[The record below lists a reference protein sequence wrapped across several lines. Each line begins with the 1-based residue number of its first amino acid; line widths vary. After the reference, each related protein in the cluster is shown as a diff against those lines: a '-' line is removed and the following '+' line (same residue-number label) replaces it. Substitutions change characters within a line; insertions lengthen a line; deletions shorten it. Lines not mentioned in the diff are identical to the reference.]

1 MSYNKRHKKEQSKE
15 KTKKREVADPGA
27 LIKARANFPEEVR
40 KAASRMP
47 KEVKDTVIAR
57 ELRKGRRD
65 LRCLNLVTIDGE
77 DTKDVDDA
85 VSIERKENGNWLL
98 GVHIADVSHYVKYG
112 SPLDLEAFRRGTS
125 VYFPGMVLPMLP
137 KALSNG
143 ICSLNVGVPRL
154 ALSVEM
160 EMDGHG
166 NIVNHEIYESVIQV
180 RYKITYNQLY
190 QLFTVGEPR
199 LKKEFAPYLED
210 LTAMKALAEIRHQLR
225 KQRGALD
232 FDFPETKVVVDGSGK
247 PVDVYPYHTTFANN
261 MIEEFMLAANETI
274 AEHFYWLDVPF
285 LYRNHGAPEAEKIDN
300 LAQAVRTMGFTLKG
314 RGGEIHSH
322 AIQSMLEKCKGM
334 RTESVISMLALRA
347 MQKAEYSGENKG
359 HFGLA
364 AEYYTHFTS
373 PIRRYPDLFIHRVIK
388 WVLHGELGTVLE
400 EELRGIVF
408 NVAEHSS
415 ETEREAESA
424 ERQYTDIKVA
434 EYMADY
440 VGEKFT
446 GIISGITSF
455 GIFVRLPNSAE
466 GLLFYNN
473 MPDYMIYDEKRML
486 ARGESTKR
494 TFAIGDP
501 LKVLVADVKI
511 RTGQIEFLLG

>member
-1 MSYNKRHKKEQSKE
+1 MSYNKRNKKETHKE
-15 KTKKREVADPGA
+15 KTKKRETADPGA
-27 LIKARANFPEEVR
+27 LIKDRAVFPEEVR

-47 KEVKDTVIAR
+47 KEVKESVIAR

-65 LRCLNLVTIDGE
+65 LRLMNLVTIDSE

-85 VSIERKENGNWLL
+85 VSISRKRNGNWLL

-125 VYFPGMVLPMLP
+125 VYFPDRVLPMLP

-154 ALSVEM
+154 ALSIEM
-160 EMDGHG
+160 EMDEQG
-166 NIVNHEIYESVIQV
+166 NIVGHEIFESVIQV

-190 QLFTVGEPR
+190 QLFTVGEPG
-199 LKKEFAPYLED
+199 LKKQFEPYYED
-210 LTAMKALAEIRHQLR
+210 LAAMKALAELRREIRR
-225 KQRGALD
+225 KRGALD
-232 FDFPETKVVVDGSGK
+232 FDFPETKVVVDGNGK
-247 PVDVYPYHTTFANN
+247 PVDVYPYYTTFANN
-261 MIEEFMLAANETI
+261 MIEEFMLAANETV
-274 AEHFYWLDVPF
+274 ATHFYWLDVPF
-285 LYRNHGAPEAEKIDN
+285 LYRNHGAPEAEKIDS

-334 RTESVISMLALRA
+334 PTESIIRMLSLRA

-388 WVLHGELGTVLE
+388 WSLHSELGSVLE

-408 NVAEHSS
+408 NVAAHSS

-486 ARGESTKR
+486 ARGEATKR
-494 TFAIGDP
+494 TFAMGDR